1 MVSSGISGNI
11 IPVRKA
17 ATTSSKVSQKPEAD
31 FGMLMSESLSANSL
45 QMGTKAK
52 EMETD
57 KNSFSQNTVAQ
68 NAVTQNT
75 GAAWKEQ
82 LNKSTEAKELTD
94 SATQKNKDALKD
106 NPEVKEALDE
116 IRNKIKEEFG
126 VTEEELEAVLE
137 TLGFT
142 LMDLLQSDNLT
153 DFVVELTGMETSI
166 ELLTSSDAALQL
178 EELESFINGVTQ
190 ELSEE
195 LGIPVEELMKE
206 LMEELPESKT
216 GQMPQT
222 EEKTELDEEF
232 LPEKTV
238 EESKNMPE
246 TVDSKEKISSSEKQ
260 QKEMDSISEQQ
271 TNEIKITR
279 TEAKASSSKDGM
291 EFSKHQEN
299 SGLSE
304 NVVNQ
309 FTNAVNEAFEMKGL
323 DQVVDSVKII
333 NQIVETAK
341 ITLNQE
347 VTSMELMLNPENLGK
362 VNLNVSV
369 KAGVVTASIV
379 AQNEAVREAI
389 ESQVVLLKENLSNQG
404 IKVEAVEVTVES
416 HAFEAG
422 TNQGQNNRFQEPQEE
437 SKKNHRPLRLDSLKD
452 LSMEDLTEE
461 EKIVLD
467 MMEEEGNQVN
477 FTA

>member
-17 ATTSSKVSQKPEAD
+17 AATSPKVSQKPEAD

-45 QMGTKAK
+45 QMETKAK

-57 KNSFSQNTVAQ
+57 KNSFPQNAATQNT
-68 NAVTQNT
+68 VTQNT
-75 GAAWKEQ
+75 GAARKEQ
-82 LNKSTEAKELTD
+82 LNKSTEGKEATD
-94 SATQKNKDALKD
+94 SATMKDKDALKD

-116 IRNKIKEEFG
+116 IRDKIKEEFG
-126 VTEEELEAVLE
+126 VTDEELEAALE

-142 LMDLLQSDNLT
+142 LMDLFQPDNLT

-178 EELESFINGVTQ
+178 EELEFFINGVTQ

-195 LGIPVEELMKE
+195 LGIPVEELVKE

-222 EEKTELDEEF
+222 EEKTEPDEAF
-232 LPEKTV
+232 LPERTV

-260 QKEMDSISEQQ
+260 EKEMEPIGERQ
-271 TNEIKITR
+271 TNEVKIIR
-279 TEAKASSSKDGM
+279 TEEKASSSKDGM
-291 EFSKHQEN
+291 KFSGHQEN
-299 SGLSE
+299 NGFSE

-309 FTNAVNEAFEMKGL
+309 FANAVNEAFEMKGL

-389 ESQVVLLKENLSNQG
+389 ESQVILLKENLSNQG

-422 TNQGQNNRFQEPQEE
+422 TNQGQNNRFQESQGE
-437 SKKNHRPLRLDSLKD
+437 SRKNQRPLRLDSLED